1 MGDGWPSWSL
11 AAPPPRLPPA
21 YPSAGAESMQAPSN
35 AELQAQVNAL
45 AAVVARQAQET
56 NGHTA
61 TIAQLQVQV
70 ASLTKIV
77 HSRNHRRGTRGGKDD
92 VARTAGV
99 VNAEFRAADGA
110 AEGPRAFGNC
120 S

>member
-61 TIAQLQVQV
+61 TIAQLQVR
-70 ASLTKIV
+70 S
-77 HSRNHRRGTRGGKDD
+77 
-92 VARTAGV
+92 
-99 VNAEFRAADGA
+99 
-110 AEGPRAFGNC
+110 PP
-120 S
+120 